1 MANLI
6 EQHIEAA
13 RRDENPFVIAKLPS
27 GWLCI
32 GDTQPLRGY
41 CVLLADP
48 IVPGLN
54 ALSEA
59 ERIRY
64 SLDVIRAGDA
74 LLAVT
79 DSARI
84 NYETLANAEPSLHTH
99 IIPRYADEPDD
110 KRRLPPMLAYDWPR
124 SPPFDAR
131 RDGGL
136 VAALRAWFGDLDQ
149 ASLLSYTKI

>member
-1 MANLI
+1 MTNLI
-6 EQHIEAA
+6 EQRVEAA
-13 RRDENPFVIAKLPS
+13 RRGDNRYVVAKLPS

-48 IVPGLN
+48 IVASLN
-54 ALSEA
+54 ALNEA

-79 DSARI
+79 GAVRI

-99 IIPRYADEPDD
+99 VIPRYADEPED
-110 KRRLPPMLAYDWPR
+110 KRRMPPMLAYDWAGSR
-124 SPPFDAR
+124 AFDAG
-131 RDGGL
+131 RDGDL
-136 VAALRAWFGDLDQ
+136 VAALRSRLT
-149 ASLLSYTKI
+149 LHT

>member
-6 EQHIEAA
+6 EQRVDAA
-13 RRDENPFVIAKLPS
+13 RRGENPYVIAKLPS

-48 IVPGLN
+48 IVPSLN
-54 ALSEA
+54 ALSEPQ
-59 ERIRY
+59 RIRY

-74 LLAVT
+74 LLVVAGA
-79 DSARI
+79 ARI

-110 KRRLPPMLAYDWPR
+110 RRRMPPMMAYDWAGSR
-124 SPPFDAR
+124 AFDAAL
-131 RDGGL
+131 DGGL
-136 VAALRAWFGDLDQ
+136 MDGVRKWFEEHPVL
-149 ASLLSYTKI
+149 